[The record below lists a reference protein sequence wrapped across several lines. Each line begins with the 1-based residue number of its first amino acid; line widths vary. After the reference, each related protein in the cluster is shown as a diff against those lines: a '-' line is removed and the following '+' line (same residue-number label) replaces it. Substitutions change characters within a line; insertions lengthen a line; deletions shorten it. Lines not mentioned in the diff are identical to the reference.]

1 TLSDKQLFAS
11 VGADGMTID
20 STGNVYLCEDS
31 VLVFDQ
37 SGNQIETITLPETPT
52 NVSFGGLSNHT
63 LYITTKTSL
72 YSLDMNVAGS
82 DLQYSGSE
90 DQEEDDDQIDSS
102 NDDSSSCFIH
112 TFINP
117 RYIGRLAASKSQ
129 KLDICVKGKNRFPK
143 QALKY

>member
-37 SGNQIETITLPETPT
+37 SGNQIETITLPNSQTPT
-52 NVSFGGLSNHT
+52 NASFGGLSNHI

-72 YSLDMNVAGS
+72 YSLNMNVAGADFQDS
-82 DLQYSGSE
+82 SNENQE
-90 DQEEDDDQIDSS
+90 NQENQEEENQTNSS
-102 NDDSSSCFIH
+102 NDDSSSCFI
-112 TFINP
+112 
-117 RYIGRLAASKSQ
+117 LSAAS
-129 KLDICVKGKNRFPK
+129 
-143 QALKY
+143 